1 VHKHDGVSDNKIR
14 VTTTGGDSLRT
25 GNAKRVVNSRGK
37 ARRRFDDVLTIG
49 DDVLRGVPLA
59 SLLHVVADGGSAAR
73 KDPARCYA
81 LSQPVDSLS
90 HFCSHSWRAP
100 RLAKWLA
107 ISFHFN
113 FAPSI
118 ATLFLFLAVTFHI
131 ELFYFDDMPTGAL
144 TPAGTLASIRYCPLC
159 SVVTIVV
166 LPPLLLGGHCLFG
179 AARRARLFLDV
190 ACINQADRKQKA
202 AGIAAFGAILDR
214 SESMLV
220 LTDETYWSR
229 AWDIFEVVAFAHRA
243 GFERCIFVPMH
254 LATLDA
260 SMLAYGLMYNALPIV
275 SWLGLGASGVFS
287 MIIGLFSVFIPQIFM
302 VAAFVEGRRSRE
314 ALETLSCFSLD
325 DVQCHTPGDKA
336 EILEMIGSWF
346 SLASAGESNPGVLQQ
361 IGQHR
366 FTTFVRYNLR
376 LQIQRSLSDA
386 SGLSPRTKL
395 LGLAVTL
402 PTLLDTVASP
412 DVTLAEVLLQTGTN
426 TLTWMI
432 FGFDVWLGAL
442 SKCADIV
449 ASAIDRGCW
458 AVAAY
463 TMIVVPLLFLIA
475 LVSMVCT
482 AMSGVPLGEALAGP
496 RADLLGGVELLPAE
510 DLLAVK
516 MGTMVLLATLLQQYL
531 PK

>member
-1 VHKHDGVSDNKIR
+1 
-14 VTTTGGDSLRT
+14 
-25 GNAKRVVNSRGK
+25 
-37 ARRRFDDVLTIG
+37 
-49 DDVLRGVPLA
+49 
-59 SLLHVVADGGSAAR
+59 
-73 KDPARCYA
+73 
-81 LSQPVDSLS
+81 
-90 HFCSHSWRAP
+90 
-100 RLAKWLA
+100 
-107 ISFHFN
+107 
-113 FAPSI
+113 
-118 ATLFLFLAVTFHI
+118 
-131 ELFYFDDMPTGAL
+131 
-144 TPAGTLASIRYCPLC
+144 
-159 SVVTIVV
+159 
-166 LPPLLLGGHCLFG
+166 
-179 AARRARLFLDV
+179 
-190 ACINQADRKQKA
+190 
-202 AGIAAFGAILDR
+202 
-214 SESMLV
+214 
-220 LTDETYWSR
+220 
-229 AWDIFEVVAFAHRA
+229 
-243 GFERCIFVPMH
+243 
-254 LATLDA
+254 
-260 SMLAYGLMYNALPIV
+260 
-275 SWLGLGASGVFS
+275 
-287 MIIGLFSVFIPQIFM
+287 
-302 VAAFVEGRRSRE
+302 
-314 ALETLSCFSLD
+314 
-325 DVQCHTPGDKA
+325 
-336 EILEMIGSWF
+336 
-346 SLASAGESNPGVLQQ
+346 VLQQ